1 MKSKTSFFNKT
12 VFKKNLT
19 RFAPVMAVYT
29 LCLILGMMMLYQI
42 NEEMG
47 RTFWF
52 ASRIAGNLQLMG
64 LVNLLFAPLVAML
77 LFGDL
82 YNSRMCNALHAMP
95 MRRETLFLTN
105 VVSGLLFSMIPTA
118 VMALLSVPLLNA
130 TIVENAWQI
139 ALLWYVGTNLQFITF
154 FGAAI
159 FSVFC
164 TGNRFAMAV
173 VYAVLNGGAFI
184 LYYIINTLYTPML
197 FGVVTPDRWV
207 SLLTPVADM
216 TNGAYV
222 AVEDF
227 HQLSL
232 RFYGRESEMVA
243 AFSVDQGKFT
253 SLLIYAAVGIVFAI
267 VGLLLYRKRNL
278 ECAGDAI
285 AFPIL
290 QPLFQLVCAV
300 GVGTLVVMGVETFLA
315 YRIGAGMSML
325 YLLLFCGGA
334 AGWFGAKMLLKCT
347 TRVFQL
353 RSWIGLGLLT
363 AMVAVTLVATHFD
376 VLGIEDRIESYGDY
390 PLAYILHR
398 EEKEKHPVMP
408 EGGFVY
414 GEGGYN
420 ADGPML
426 TTDDITIYYKLK
438 NGCTMT
444 RNYNIWANLD
454 EGKIVKEYASRWE
467 QVWKQAQYGYQ
478 DGFNPEDITSMNI
491 GDMTHQITPE
501 LVESLLAAVK
511 ADCDERTMTQR
522 SAYHL
527 GYFWDYDKYNEE
539 YYKTKSLTISLWG
552 ENDVYATGAYLSV
565 FADSAHTLEWMR
577 EHDCLTEEVVEEAP
591 IVLN

>member
-154 FGAAI
+154 FGVAI

-216 TNGAYV
+216 TSGAYV

-243 AFSVDQGKFT
+243 AFSSIRG
-253 SLLIYAAVGIVFAI
+253 
-267 VGLLLYRKRNL
+267 N
-278 ECAGDAI
+278 
-285 AFPIL
+285 
-290 QPLFQLVCAV
+290 
-300 GVGTLVVMGVETFLA
+300 
-315 YRIGAGMSML
+315 
-325 YLLLFCGGA
+325 
-334 AGWFGAKMLLKCT
+334 
-347 TRVFQL
+347 
-353 RSWIGLGLLT
+353 
-363 AMVAVTLVATHFD
+363 
-376 VLGIEDRIESYGDY
+376 
-390 PLAYILHR
+390 
-398 EEKEKHPVMP
+398 
-408 EGGFVY
+408 
-414 GEGGYN
+414 
-420 ADGPML
+420 
-426 TTDDITIYYKLK
+426 
-438 NGCTMT
+438 
-444 RNYNIWANLD
+444 
-454 EGKIVKEYASRWE
+454 SR
-467 QVWKQAQYGYQ
+467 
-478 DGFNPEDITSMNI
+478 P
-491 GDMTHQITPE
+491 
-501 LVESLLAAVK
+501 
-511 ADCDERTMTQR
+511 C
-522 SAYHL
+522 
-527 GYFWDYDKYNEE
+527 
-539 YYKTKSLTISLWG
+539 
-552 ENDVYATGAYLSV
+552 
-565 FADSAHTLEWMR
+565 
-577 EHDCLTEEVVEEAP
+577 
-591 IVLN
+591 

>member
-1 MKSKTSFFNKT
+1 M
-12 VFKKNLT
+12 FKKNLT

-216 TNGAYV
+216 TNGEYV
-222 AVEDF
+222 AIEDF

-315 YRIGAGMSML
+315 YKIGAGMSML

-334 AGWFGAKMLLKCT
+334 AGWFGAKMLLKRT

-363 AMVAVTLVATHFD
+363 AMVAVTLVATT
-376 VLGIEDRIESYGDY
+376 
-390 PLAYILHR
+390 
-398 EEKEKHPVMP
+398 
-408 EGGFVY
+408 
-414 GEGGYN
+414 
-420 ADGPML
+420 L
-426 TTDDITIYYKLK
+426 TCWALK
-438 NGCTMT
+438 T
-444 RNYNIWANLD
+444 
-454 EGKIVKEYASRWE
+454 ASRMWR
-467 QVWKQAQYGYQ
+467 
-478 DGFNPEDITSMNI
+478 TS
-491 GDMTHQITPE
+491 
-501 LVESLLAAVK
+501 
-511 ADCDERTMTQR
+511 
-522 SAYHL
+522 
-527 GYFWDYDKYNEE
+527 
-539 YYKTKSLTISLWG
+539 
-552 ENDVYATGAYLSV
+552 
-565 FADSAHTLEWMR
+565 
-577 EHDCLTEEVVEEAP
+577 AP
-591 IVLN
+591 